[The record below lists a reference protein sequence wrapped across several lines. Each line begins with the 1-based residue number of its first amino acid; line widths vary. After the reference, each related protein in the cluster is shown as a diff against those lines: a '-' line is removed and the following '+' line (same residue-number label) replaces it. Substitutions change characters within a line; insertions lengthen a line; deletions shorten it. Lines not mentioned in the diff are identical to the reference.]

1 MFDILSFY
9 LCGTEEEV
17 YVYIC
22 GVNLEQ
28 CTFASFQH
36 IVYISE
42 KVFLTVFFFLKSMLF
57 CSLPRAQWC

>member
-22 GVNLEQ
+22 GVWSELG
-28 CTFASFQH
+28 TMYFRILSAHS
-36 IVYISE
+36 IYI
-42 KVFLTVFFFLKSMLF
+42 
-57 CSLPRAQWC
+57 

>member
-28 CTFASFQH
+28 RTFASFQH

-42 KVFLTVFFFLKSMLF
+42 KVFLTGFFFFEKYAFL
-57 CSLPRAQWC
+57 